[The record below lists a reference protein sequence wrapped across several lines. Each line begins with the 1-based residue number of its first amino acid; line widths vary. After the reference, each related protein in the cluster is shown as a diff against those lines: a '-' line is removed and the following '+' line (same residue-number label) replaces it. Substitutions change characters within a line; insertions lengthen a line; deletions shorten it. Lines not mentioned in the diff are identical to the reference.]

1 MRHFIVGE
9 ILYHMHDLTS
19 MHDLTLCLS
28 VIMIR
33 VFLRSELCN
42 SVGVNVKNHLI
53 PVASR
58 NSSLKGTLYIC
69 SLHFNTNSLHFMPKT
84 NEHTSRCWVTVI
96 YYTLL
101 LMESWL

>member
-19 MHDLTLCLS
+19 CLS

-33 VFLRSELCN
+33 VFLRSEQCN
-42 SVGVNVKNHLI
+42 SVGVNVRNHLI

-58 NSSLKGTLYIC
+58 NSSKTGTLCIC

-84 NEHTSRCWVTVI
+84 NEHTSRFWVTVI